1 MICIIHRILCLS
13 IFFMSAASVAGI
25 QPGST
30 RVIYPAAKREVTLQ
44 IMNHATTP
52 RLIQAWIDRG
62 DSDAPTATSSPFFVT
77 PPIPRINPD
86 KSQTLR
92 ITFIG
97 GDVPGDRESVFWLN
111 ILELQPKTVNQKT
124 EKNSVVQFSIRTKL
138 KVFYRPE
145 GLPGKPK
152 DAFNQVR
159 WHAIRGDKGTW
170 LECDNKSVFNVSFQ
184 DIQRSGATSHSNKT
198 IHGMCPA
205 KVSARFDISNLS
217 LEDDTKLSITTIND
231 YGGFNIYDINYEQP
245 ETKGI
250 KR

>member
-44 IMNHATTP
+44 IMNHATMP

-77 PPIPRINPD
+77 PPISRINPD

-124 EKNSVVQFSIRTKL
+124 EKK
-138 KVFYRPE
+138 
-145 GLPGKPK
+145 
-152 DAFNQVR
+152 
-159 WHAIRGDKGTW
+159 
-170 LECDNKSVFNVSFQ
+170 
-184 DIQRSGATSHSNKT
+184 
-198 IHGMCPA
+198 
-205 KVSARFDISNLS
+205 
-217 LEDDTKLSITTIND
+217 
-231 YGGFNIYDINYEQP
+231 
-245 ETKGI
+245 
-250 KR
+250 